1 MYSVNGILGT
11 ALSVGYRSSN
21 SRNLLLATLN
31 VIGSTDMHVF
41 NVEILSEL
49 WYKVFRKTSQSE

>member
-1 MYSVNGILGT
+1 MYSVHGILGT

>member
-1 MYSVNGILGT
+1 MYSVHCILGT